1 MSRQP
6 VTVRLDP
13 RRLEQLKAVALAE
26 GSTVT
31 EIITQIIRQK
41 VANGVIAAD
50 IPGVVIKDHP
60 NGLILD
66 IGNGKPN
73 VMAVADVRKLVAS
86 IREVVKGGS
95 SIVSLYHSYAVLRQG
110 SGIKIAAPF
119 PGPEVPFPP
128 SLADDFAD
136 LLEAAAK

>member
-31 EIITQIIRQK
+31 EVITQIIRQK
-41 VANGVIAAD
+41 VAGGVIPSN
-50 IPGVVIKDHP
+50 IPGVVIKNHP
-60 NGLILD
+60 NGLLLD
-66 IGNGKPN
+66 IGNGKPS
-73 VMAVADVRKLVAS
+73 VISKGSVRKLVRS
-86 IREVVKGGS
+86 IREVVQGGS
-95 SIVSLYHSYAVLRQG
+95 SIVSVDHGYAVLRQG

-119 PGPEVPFPP
+119 PGSEVPFPP

-136 LLEAAAK
+136 LLEEAAK